1 MVQGICDYF
10 LFVGGFHY
18 RALDNKSMAKRKQNP
33 LSKGGE
39 EGINEIWD
47 VNVQGE
53 RDCCS
58 RSAYQSW
65 FEIKRKT
72 NTREHVKRYQ
82 VHKASKNKSQE
93 FV

>member
-39 EGINEIWD
+39 EGINEI
-47 VNVQGE
+47 
-53 RDCCS
+53 
-58 RSAYQSW
+58 
-65 FEIKRKT
+65 
-72 NTREHVKRYQ
+72 
-82 VHKASKNKSQE
+82 
-93 FV
+93 